1 MAHPAR
7 GPAVPRTAVS
17 LHKHSTGHGRP
28 STPGSGLP
36 AHAPQRR
43 RGPRRARPV
52 TAHPSLCP
60 AGLPAAGA
68 RVCGGQQRLAH
79 KLSQG
84 TPVCA
89 AARGP
94 VCAAADTAP
103 RLDSPRARAGLPGTV
118 LAPRRR
124 GNALEQMLRLAPTVR
139 PPGGAQGRHR
149 RRCALPVPLLPLT
162 PHPPL
167 RGGFAARCAPGGRSI
182 GLLLAGLCAAAP
194 AGQSARETPG
204 CLPPPGGTCALHD
217 PGSADAALPVAAALF
232 FLLPRQRNVM
242 RRSLLRQG
250 QASRCSVLRSLDTR
264 SLRIGS
270 AAQGGRTTQ
279 MPQQP
284 AASRP
289 GS

>member
-1 MAHPAR
+1 M
-7 GPAVPRTAVS
+7 S

-36 AHAPQRR
+36 AHAPQRC
-43 RGPRRARPV
+43 RGPRRAGPV
-52 TAHPSLCP
+52 TATPLSARRGC
-60 AGLPAAGA
+60 LPLA
-68 RVCGGQQRLAH
+68 RRIQRA
-79 KLSQG
+79 
-84 TPVCA
+84 A
-89 AARGP
+89 AARARMVNKVRLSAQP
-94 VCAAADTAP
+94 PADRSVQPLIQRHGWTAP
-103 RLDSPRARAGLPGTV
+103 ASRWAARHCSWPPVGAATRSNGCCALPSPI
-118 LAPRRR
+118 
-124 GNALEQMLRLAPTVR
+124 R

-162 PHPPL
+162 PLPPL

-250 QASRCSVLRSLDTR
+250 RASRCSVLRSLDTR

>member
-1 MAHPAR
+1 
-7 GPAVPRTAVS
+7 
-17 LHKHSTGHGRP
+17 
-28 STPGSGLP
+28 
-36 AHAPQRR
+36 
-43 RGPRRARPV
+43 
-52 TAHPSLCP
+52 
-60 AGLPAAGA
+60 
-68 RVCGGQQRLAH
+68 
-79 KLSQG
+79 
-84 TPVCA
+84 
-89 AARGP
+89 
-94 VCAAADTAP
+94 
-103 RLDSPRARAGLPGTV
+103 
-118 LAPRRR
+118 
-124 GNALEQMLRLAPTVR
+124 MLRLCPHLR

-149 RRCALPVPLLPLT
+149 RRCALPVPQPVTPL
-162 PHPPL
+162 PPL
-167 RGGFAARCAPGGRSI
+167 RGGFAARCAPDCRSI

-250 QASRCSVLRSLDTR
+250 PASLCSVLRSLDTR

-289 GS
+289 GSSRITSTPARGRNPGAGGLAKTRRCPAAAHSPQKNPLEEDR